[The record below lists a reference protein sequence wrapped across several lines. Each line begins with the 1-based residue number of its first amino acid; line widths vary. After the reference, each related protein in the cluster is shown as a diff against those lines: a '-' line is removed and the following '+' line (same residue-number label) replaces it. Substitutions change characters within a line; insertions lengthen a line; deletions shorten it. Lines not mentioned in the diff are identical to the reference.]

1 MNHQQGGVLEK
12 GSSFKKSPPNMA
24 SWAPGQCPSTGPACL
39 AETSMFTSGFKVQ
52 GELEPGQVSLDRQL
66 ILKLAARGQW
76 K

>member
-1 MNHQQGGVLEK
+1 
-12 GSSFKKSPPNMA
+12 
-24 SWAPGQCPSTGPACL
+24 
-39 AETSMFTSGFKVQ
+39 MFTSGFKVQ

>member
-1 MNHQQGGVLEK
+1 
-12 GSSFKKSPPNMA
+12 
-24 SWAPGQCPSTGPACL
+24 
-39 AETSMFTSGFKVQ
+39 VQ